1 MKPLL
6 LLLVLA
12 TFTLH
17 AESPPPVGKT
27 TPMFDGRTLAG
38 WEGDPKLWR
47 VEDGCLTGGSL
58 TETVTHNDFLA
69 TVKDYGNFI
78 VRLKIK
84 LTGTEGFINSGF
96 QIRSQRVPNN
106 SEMAGYQCDYGEP
119 NWYGAIYDES
129 RRNKLMAESDMTALG
144 PVIKRQDWN
153 EYVIRAQGPRI
164 TTWINGVQGCDYTE
178 ADATIVQTGKMGIQ
192 VHGGGKAL
200 VQVKD
205 ITIEEL
211 PPPKPG
217 EVFIPAPEPPKA
229 AKVSPISPEE
239 ERASFTL
246 PPGFEIELVAQEDPA
261 NGIGKFV
268 CLNFDQKGR
277 LWTTTALEYPV
288 DGNENPAAADAL
300 YASHAKD
307 KVLVFDTPLASGVQ
321 KPRVFADGLAI
332 PLGVLAYKDGCYVQ
346 HGHDIAFLHDTD
358 GDGKAD
364 KRTVILT
371 GFGVQDSHLFP
382 HQFMRAPGG
391 WIWMAQGAFN
401 YSNVRRPDE
410 PPEKAVKFDQTRMAK
425 FRPDGSGFD
434 ITSNGPCNIW
444 GLVLDGEGQAWIQEA
459 NDFGYPVMAFHEY
472 ANYPGCSDSQ
482 WKSYAPEFPGTP
494 GIPMGGTGLSGLAL
508 SDKWVEPETRNQK
521 PETHTFPPAYA
532 DVMYVA
538 NPITRKIQA
547 IKITPDGPRFSYRL
561 LGDFIQSAD
570 EWFRPVAITFGPDGC
585 LYIVDWYNKIISHN
599 EVPRNHPD
607 RDKTRGRIWRV
618 KATGQKP
625 FPMQDFTKATGDELI
640 SKLGGPSL
648 AQSHLAWQALADRNY
663 DEVLVEK
670 LRRIAS
676 DETADPARR
685 IQAMAV
691 VPIQWESLSKML
703 DHRNRNIR
711 REAVKR
717 ASDAVRPFLKIQS
730 SATEQLNRLALLA
743 DDSDPEV
750 RAETIR
756 TLGRILAEWA
766 PNDPASYHPTK
777 MQMLKA
783 ILAFAREPQNEPTAP
798 ATRNGKP
805 IKVREAY
812 DREFERY
819 LVRMLLEHYPNA
831 VTQFLDEPEPAKLP
845 IESRLLASLAL
856 EPKASASRVAQLLP
870 KLTRPPGQEE
880 VLRLV
885 QFLDEPGVGDA
896 VKAALGNPAISAS
909 VLESLLA
916 VRSRIDAAKLTPLLA
931 DAAAALLAKPDAAS
945 LDLGVKL
952 AGAFK
957 LASAEPALIAVL
969 DRVGWASRLP
979 GSASRGTSANVN
991 TPSNAPPR
999 ADVPGETPTLP
1010 AGILRALAEIGTTNP
1025 AFFAKITKESHDP
1038 LVRDESLAAL
1048 ASSKNSDAG
1057 KLMLD
1062 LWPDLSSTQ
1071 RRAAL
1076 DRLTSTK
1083 PGAKTVVAAL
1093 KSGAI
1098 AKTELDGPIV
1108 EKLQTILPNDADL
1121 SALMNDLAALF
1132 RPVLTLNG
1140 TDDAYAETGLVIEG
1154 PFTVETW
1161 VRLAPGIGN
1170 QDGILWADGVLDLN
1184 FYDSKFRVWVGGSIH
1199 DACVA
1204 TKPIAPDLWTHIAAT
1219 RDAAGKWKIYI
1230 NGELDTAESKPAP
1243 GKIVNPLIG
1252 ATGAPGGTEGALSEF
1267 RIWNRERTAEE
1278 IRNNFDRSFEDRP
1291 KPEGLIL
1298 YATGASQWGKLGP
1311 GAKIAKTS
1319 DFPPVFTAEE
1329 SKVLDGK
1336 FDKFRA
1342 LAAQPGDA
1350 TRGKAVAAVCQACH
1364 LMGPTGGQIGPNLSG
1379 VGAMGTEAILRNIIT
1394 PNAAME
1400 NGYRIYRVEMKNGD
1414 LVEAFFVS
1422 EDKDAV
1428 IVRLPGTPDRRISKN
1443 EIVRTQ
1449 YLRRSLMPEGLLDAM
1464 QPEQVSDLFAFLKT
1478 LK

>member
-1 MKPLL
+1 MKRPLILL
-6 LLLVLA
+6 LLSVFNLR
-12 TFTLH
+12 
-17 AESPPPVGKT
+17 AEPPPPVGKA
-27 TPMFDGRTLAG
+27 TPMFDGKTLAG
-38 WEGDPKLWR
+38 WEGNAKLWR
-47 VEDGCLTGGSL
+47 VEDGMITGGSL
-58 TETVTHNDFLA
+58 TETVAHNDFLA
-69 TVKDYGNFI
+69 TTQDYGNFI
-78 VRLKIK
+78 VRFQIK
-84 LTGTEGFINSGF
+84 LTGTGFVNSGF
-96 QIRSQRVPNN
+96 QIRSERVPNN

-119 NWYGAIYDES
+119 SWYGAVYDES
-129 RRNKLMAESDMTALG
+129 RRNKLMAESDMKALR
-144 PVIKRQDWN
+144 PVIKQNDWN
-153 EYVIRAQGPRI
+153 EYIIRAQGPRI

-178 ADATIVQTGKMGIQ
+178 ADASIPLKGKSGIQ
-192 VHGGGKAL
+192 IHGGGKAL

-211 PPPKPG
+211 PEPKLGDVFIQAPKPVATKPG
-217 EVFIPAPEPPKA
+217 PL
-229 AKVSPISPEE
+229 SPEE
-239 ERASFTL
+239 ERAGFTL
-246 PPGFEIELVAQEDPA
+246 PPGFEIELVAEEDPA

-300 YASHAKD
+300 YASKAKD

-321 KPRVFADGLAI
+321 KPRVFAEGLAI

-346 HGHDIAFLHDTD
+346 HGHDIAFLSDTD

-364 KRTVILT
+364 KREVILT

-401 YSNVRRPDE
+401 YSKVRRPED

-425 FRPDGSGFD
+425 FRPDGTGFD

-444 GLVLDGEGQAWIQEA
+444 GLVLDGVGQAWIQEA
-459 NDFGYPVMAFHEY
+459 NDFGYPVMPFHEY
-472 ANYPGCSDSQ
+472 ANYPGCSDAQ
-482 WKSYAPEFPGTP
+482 WKSYAPEFPGTAP
-494 GIPMGGTGLSGLAL
+494 DFKMGGTGLSGLAL
-508 SDKWVEPETRNQK
+508 SDKAVGNDQLPMTNDQASGAARSGSLATGHWS
-521 PETHTFPPAYA
+521 FPPAYA

-618 KATGQKP
+618 KATAQKP
-625 FPMQDFTKATGDELI
+625 FPMQDFTKATADELI
-640 SKLGGPSL
+640 AKLGGPSL
-648 AQSHLAWQALADRNY
+648 TQSHLAWQAIEDRKMTDLAPALSTIGLD
-663 DEVLVEK
+663 K
-670 LRRIAS
+670 KATPSRRIAALWALYNL
-676 DETADPARR
+676 EPRQMHIGAVAPLIADT
-685 IQAMAV
+685 
-691 VPIQWESLSKML
+691 
-703 DHRNRNIR
+703 DRNVR
-711 REAVKR
+711 REAVNII
-717 ASDAVRPFLKIQS
+717 SSQQDNTGNVNGVLDAKLDTGLERGAFLDPLKQVV
-730 SATEQLNRLALLA
+730 
-743 DDSDPEV
+743 SDPDTEV
-750 RAETIR
+750 RAAVIR
-756 TLGRILAEWA
+756 SAGKLLLPLAATSPDMSFRQQSAAVAFLLGCTREPLAE
-766 PNDPASYHPTK
+766 P
-777 MQMLKA
+777 
-783 ILAFAREPQNEPTAP
+783 IAP

-812 DREFERY
+812 EREFERY
-819 LVRMLLEHYPNA
+819 LVRLFLEKQPEA
-831 VTQFLDEPEPAKLP
+831 VAKFLDSPDAQKLP
-845 IESRLLASLAL
+845 VESRLLASLAL

-916 VRSRIDAAKLTPLLA
+916 VRTKIDAAKLTPLLA
-931 DAAAALLAKPDAAS
+931 DAATGLLAAPEPAS
-945 LDLGVKL
+945 VDLGVKL

-957 LASAEPALIAVL
+957 LASAEPALVAVL
-969 DRVGWASRLP
+969 NRAGAASA
-979 GSASRGTSANVN
+979 G
-991 TPSNAPPR
+991 AP
-999 ADVPGETPTLP
+999 
-1010 AGILRALAEIGTTNP
+1010 GILRALSEIGTTQP
-1025 AFFAKITKESHDP
+1025 ALFAKIAKESTDP
-1038 LVRDESLAAL
+1038 IVRDESLAAL
-1048 ASSKNSDAG
+1048 ASSKNADAG
-1057 KLMLD
+1057 KLVLD
-1062 LWPDLSSTQ
+1062 LWPSLSTAQ
-1071 RRAAL
+1071 RRTAL

-1083 PGAKTVVAAL
+1083 PGAKTVVASL
-1093 KSGAI
+1093 KSGTL
-1098 AKTELDGPIV
+1098 AKTELDAPIV
-1108 EKLQTILPNDADL
+1108 EKLQTILPDDADL
-1121 SALMNDLAALF
+1121 NALMNDLAALF

-1140 TDDAYAETGLVIEG
+1140 KENAYAESGITIDG

-1170 QDGILWADGVLDLN
+1170 QDGILFAKDMVDMN
-1184 FYDSKFRVWVGGSIH
+1184 FYDAKFRVYAGPTIR
-1199 DACVA
+1199 DAIVA

-1219 RDAAGKWKIYI
+1219 RNAAGMWKIYI

-1243 GKIVNPLIG
+1243 QKIVNPRIAG
-1252 ATGAPGGTEGALSEF
+1252 TGTAGGTEGALSEF

-1278 IRNNFDRSFEDRP
+1278 IRNNFDRSFEGQP
-1291 KPEGLIL
+1291 KPEGLVL
-1298 YATGASQWGKLGP
+1298 YATGATQWGKLGA

-1319 DFPPVFTAEE
+1319 DFPPVVTAEE
-1329 SKVLDGK
+1329 SKVLDAK
-1336 FDKFRA
+1336 FAKFRA
-1342 LAAQPGDA
+1342 LAEKPGDPA
-1350 TRGKAVAAVCQACH
+1350 RGKATAAICQACH
-1364 LMGPTGGQIGPNLSG
+1364 LMGPTGGNIGPNLSG
-1379 VGAMGTEAILRNIIT
+1379 VGAMGTEGILRNILT

-1400 NGYRIYRVEMKNGD
+1400 NGYRIYRIEMKNGD

-1428 IVRLPGTPDRRISKN
+1428 IVRLPGAADRRIPKK
-1443 EIVRTQ
+1443 EIARTQ
-1449 YLRRSLMPEGLLDAM
+1449 YLRRSLMPEGLLDGLP
-1464 QPEQVSDLFAFLKT
+1464 PEQVSDLFAFLRT